1 MIRTL
6 AVAAA
11 ATIAGGVAAFSVAS
25 YASSDHNSTS
35 SNDPYTAAALDV
47 ASGNIAS
54 ASDPTSSPSP
64 SGGSGGSNG
73 SSKAKRQFLHGERVV
88 TDQDGKII
96 TVDGQRGA
104 VTAASA
110 TSLTVKSDDGTIWT
124 WTITKETKVRG
135 ADLKTEPATSIKVGD
150 TVAVGGQRTGDTRT
164 ARAVI
169 DPPPA
174 AKDLRGDLR
183 KLRRDLRMLHT
194 G

>member
-1 MIRTL
+1 MKRTL

-54 ASDPTSSPSP
+54 ASDPTPSPSP
-64 SGGSGGSNG
+64 SGGSNG
-73 SSKAKRQFLHGERVV
+73 SSRAKRQFLHGERVV
-88 TDQDGKII
+88 KDKDGKII
-96 TVDGQRGA
+96 TIDGQRGA

-110 TSLTVKSDDGTIWT
+110 TSLTVKSDDGTSWT
-124 WTITKETKVRG
+124 WTITKDTKVRG
-135 ADLKTEPATSIKVGD
+135 TDLKTEPATSIKVGD
-150 TVAVGGQRTGDTRT
+150 TVAVGGQRTGNTRT

-174 AKDLRGDLR
+174 GKDLRGDLR

-194 G
+194 S